1 MCPPRA
7 GGTAA
12 GTAAATHGADDT
24 HLVVAD
30 ALILI
35 ASLDGIE
42 KNIAPTLF

>member
-12 GTAAATHGADDT
+12 GTAAATQHGADD
-24 HLVVAD
+24 LVVAD

-42 KNIAPTLF
+42 KKIAPTLF